1 MLLVLNKRMEKSFK
15 TQELKVTELDGKFQ
29 SLLEQLNSLKNVKII
44 KYKFDQMVY
53 SRDAPLEKEVKTIV
67 IKEIESVKMPEVKD
81 QTSDF
86 DNIKARL
93 NQIEGRFADYVH
105 ISDVDQLR
113 DDLEQIRKEIRE
125 IKNHANKN
133 TQDIVTNSNEIES
146 IKNDI
151 KNM

>member
-93 NQIEGRFADYVH
+93 NQIEGRFAD
-105 ISDVDQLR
+105 
-113 DDLEQIRKEIRE
+113 
-125 IKNHANKN
+125 
-133 TQDIVTNSNEIES
+133 
-146 IKNDI
+146 
-151 KNM
+151 

>member
-1 MLLVLNKRMEKSFK
+1 MPYTPTQVQSAPQREVNVHIEREAPKQNIINQINFDDSKIREMLLVLNKRMEKSFK

-81 QTSDF
+81 
-86 DNIKARL
+86 
-93 NQIEGRFADYVH
+93 
-105 ISDVDQLR
+105 
-113 DDLEQIRKEIRE
+113 
-125 IKNHANKN
+125 
-133 TQDIVTNSNEIES
+133 
-146 IKNDI
+146 
-151 KNM
+151 